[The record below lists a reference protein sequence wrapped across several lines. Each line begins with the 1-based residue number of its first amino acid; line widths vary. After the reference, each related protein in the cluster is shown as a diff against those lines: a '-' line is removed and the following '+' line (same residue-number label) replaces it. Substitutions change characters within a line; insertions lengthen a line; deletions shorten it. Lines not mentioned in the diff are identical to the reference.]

1 MIFRITRPENIN
13 IIILNITINHNL
25 ILELEVVEE
34 LEVVAAVAASDL
46 VVEAVPA
53 ESSPSEDKAVSSE
66 AESVPEPSKETNAKV
81 FLRHLLSNHLLK

>member
-13 IIILNITINHNL
+13 IIILNNHNL
-25 ILELEVVEE
+25 VLELEVVEE
-34 LEVVAAVAASDL
+34 VEVVAAVAASDL